1 MPSGKFWVSLLTV
14 EVGEYNQ
21 ALDAID
27 SVLEMQNKK
36 TKEGQDKGDQLMSDV
51 EKNFLLLYRL
61 KIYQE
66 TSRWQ
71 ELIDFVFKWK
81 KSITDKL

>member
-1 MPSGKFWVSLLTV
+1 M